1 MGAIHDLL
9 AKLEEFTPGDL
20 VAGIDIEELFQ
31 KLLDSEEVA
40 PEHRDMIRTLS
51 SEFTGIIQQSP
62 DGEEEVIKV
71 GIIKGLKKLGGADA
85 PETKVS
91 NAGAEEHEVEDLDVL
106 VSFIA
111 EAQDHLENIEEKILS
126 LERDIQDDTVND
138 IFRSM
143 HTIKGVSSFIGL
155 RRIKTLSHQMET
167 VLDDLRKGTIS
178 VSSEM
183 IDTLLEGVD
192 HLSRLVSD
200 LSDRSEKRLAGAQVA
215 VREMD
220 LDIEATI
227 KRLQSFAEAASKET
241 KAEQTQAEEK
251 GGLADE
257 LFTPEMVE
265 KFVAES
271 SDLLDVAEK
280 ALLDLEG
287 DRDPEGLIDEAFRA
301 IHTIKGNAGF
311 FWYGYIEKLC
321 MDVESI
327 LDVMRK
333 DRQAIRNTVISSL
346 LSAID
351 QLRTGLE
358 RVQSGELKPGEY
370 TPADHDP
377 YRDERIESGE
387 AKPLGELL
395 VEMGIASREAVEA
408 ALDKQGMRIGEL
420 LVEEGVTDK
429 EGIEKALKQQGKKL
443 ESAAE
448 TASNFSFKRKDIRV
462 DTARLDQLFD
472 LMGELITAEAMVLH
486 NPEIETL
493 DLPEFQKAS
502 AYLSKITREMQ
513 EITMSIRM
521 IPLEGLF
528 NKMRRLV
535 RDLSRKFGKEVNLHI
550 SGEETEMDRNVM
562 EEISD
567 PLVHIIRNAIDHGIE
582 DKQKRT
588 AAGKPELGNIFLDAK
603 YEGNE
608 IWITIQDDG
617 GGLNRDRILE
627 KSRERGIVDG
637 EAQLSDQEIYQ
648 LIFEPG
654 FSTAQQVSE
663 ISGRGVGMDVVKR
676 NLEKLRGKIDI
687 RSDQGMGTE
696 FILRIPLTLAIIDAV
711 TARVGGMLY
720 SIPVNDVTS
729 FQKADAS
736 QITVT
741 DARREVLKL
750 REQLIPIVKLADYFE
765 IEEGCRRSDEGILV
779 VSQSSR
785 RSISLLVDEIIGYR
799 QIVVKALPEYMG
811 NMRSI
816 SGCSVMGD
824 GEVSLI
830 LDMGSV
836 INEEFD

>member
-1 MGAIHDLL
+1 MGVLHDLL
-9 AKLEEFTPGDL
+9 TKLESFSPGDL
-20 VAGIDIEELFQ
+20 VAGIDIEELF
-31 KLLDSEEVA
+31 KRLVESDELA
-40 PEHRDMIRTLS
+40 PENRDMITTLS
-51 SEFTGIIQQSP
+51 SEFSGIIQQSP
-62 DGEEEVIKV
+62 DGEEKIIQA
-71 GIIKGLKKLGGADA
+71 GIIKGLKKL
-85 PETKVS
+85 
-91 NAGAEEHEVEDLDVL
+91 AGATEERPEAKESTEDDQEVEDLDVL
-106 VSFIA
+106 NSFIA
-111 EAQDHLENIEEKILS
+111 EAQDHLENIEDKILS
-126 LERDIQDDTVND
+126 LEKDLQDDTVND

-167 VLDDLRKGTIS
+167 VLDDLRKGSIS
-178 VSSEM
+178 IASEM
-183 IDTLLEGVD
+183 IDTLLQGVD
-192 HLSRLVSD
+192 LLSRLVAD
-200 LSDRSEKRLAGAQVA
+200 LAERSEEKLAGGNVQ
-215 VREMD
+215 VRELD
-220 LDIEATI
+220 LDIEPIIRHLSSFSAT
-227 KRLQSFAEAASKET
+227 SAPPAESKET
-241 KAEQTQAEEK
+241 S
-251 GGLADE
+251 GLSEE

-287 DRDPEGLIDEAFRA
+287 KQDPEGLIDEAFRA
-301 IHTIKGNAGF
+301 VHTIKGNAGF

-333 DRQAIRNTVISSL
+333 DRQAVRNTVISSL

-351 QLRTGLE
+351 QIRTGLL
-358 RVQSGELKPGEY
+358 RIQSGELKPGEY
-370 TPADHDP
+370 SEADHGS
-377 YRDERIESGE
+377 YHDERLESGE

-395 VEMGIASREAVEA
+395 VEMGLASQEAVEA

-420 LVEEGVTDK
+420 LVQEGVTD
-429 EGIEKALKQQGKKL
+429 EAGIEKALKQQGKKL
-443 ESAAE
+443 ETAAE
-448 TASNFSFKRKDIRV
+448 TASNYSFKRKDIRV

-486 NPEIETL
+486 NPEIEAL

-582 DKQKRT
+582 DAQKRS
-588 AAGKPELGNIFLDAK
+588 AAKKPAAGNIFLDAK

-608 IWITIQDDG
+608 IWISIQDDG

-627 KSRERGIVDG
+627 KSRERGLVDP

-729 FQKADAS
+729 FQKAEAS
-736 QITVT
+736 QITST
-741 DARREVLKL
+741 DTNREVLKL
-750 REQLIPIVKLADYFE
+750 REQLIPIVKLADYFDVS
-765 IEEGCRRSDEGILV
+765 GACRTSDEGILV
-779 VSQSSR
+779 VSQSAR

-811 NMRSI
+811 SMRSI

-830 LDMGSV
+830 LDIGSI

>member
-1 MGAIHDLL
+1 MGVLHDILS
-9 AKLEEFTPGDL
+9 KLEAFSPGDL
-20 VAGIDIEELFQ
+20 VAGIDIEELFSH
-31 KLLDSEEVA
+31 LVESDEIADEN
-40 PEHRDMIRTLS
+40 RDMIKTLS
-51 SEFTGIIQQSP
+51 SEFSGIIQQSP
-62 DGEEEVIKV
+62 GGEEQVIQA
-71 GIIKGLKKLGGADA
+71 GIIKGLKKL
-85 PETKVS
+85 
-91 NAGAEEHEVEDLDVL
+91 AGLGRDRDEINIRVEEEREVEDLDVL
-106 VSFIA
+106 NSFIA
-111 EAQDHLENIEEKILS
+111 EAQDHLENIEDKILS
-126 LERDIQDDTVND
+126 LEKDLQEDTVND

-167 VLDDLRKGTIS
+167 VLDDLRKGASRI
-178 VSSEM
+178 SSEM
-183 IDTLLEGVD
+183 IDTLLQGVD
-192 HLSRLVSD
+192 QLCRLVAD
-200 LSDRSEKRLAGAQVA
+200 LAERSEKKSAGGAVQ
-215 VREMD
+215 VRELE
-220 LDIEATI
+220 LDIETTI
-227 KRLQSFAEAASKET
+227 ERLARFSETPDEAAAPKES
-241 KAEQTQAEEK
+241 
-251 GGLADE
+251 GSLSDE

-287 DRDPEGLIDEAFRA
+287 RQDPEGLIDEAFRA

-333 DRQAIRNTVISSL
+333 DRQAVRNTVISSL
-346 LSAID
+346 LSAVD
-351 QLRTGLE
+351 QIRTGLI
-358 RVQSGELKPGEY
+358 RIQKGELKPGEY
-370 TPADHDP
+370 SEVDYGA
-377 YRDERIESGE
+377 YNDERLESGE

-395 VEMGIASREAVEA
+395 VEMGLASREAVEA

-420 LVEEGVTDK
+420 LVQEGVTD
-429 EGIEKALKQQGKKL
+429 EAGIEKALKQQGKKL

-448 TASNFSFKRKDIRV
+448 TASNYSFKRKDIRV
-462 DTARLDQLFD
+462 DTVRLDQLFD

-582 DKQKRT
+582 DAERRS
-588 AAGKPELGNIFLDAK
+588 AAKKPQAGNIFLDAK

-608 IWITIQDDG
+608 IWISIQDDG

-627 KSRERGIVDG
+627 KSRERGLVEA
-637 EAQLSDQEIYQ
+637 EAQLNDQEIYQ

-736 QITVT
+736 QITAT
-741 DARREVLKL
+741 DRRREVLKL
-750 REQLIPIVKLADYFE
+750 REQLIPIVKLADYFD
-765 IEEGCRRSDEGILV
+765 IDGGCRKSDDGILV
-779 VSQSSR
+779 VSQSAR

-830 LDMGSV
+830 LDLTSI

>member
-1 MGAIHDLL
+1 MGVLHDILS
-9 AKLEEFTPGDL
+9 KLEAFSPGDL
-20 VAGIDIEELFQ
+20 VAGIDIEELFSH
-31 KLLDSEEVA
+31 LVESDEIADEN
-40 PEHRDMIRTLS
+40 RDMIKTLS
-51 SEFTGIIQQSP
+51 SEFSGIIQQSP
-62 DGEEEVIKV
+62 GGEEQVIQA
-71 GIIKGLKKLGGADA
+71 GIIKGLKKL
-85 PETKVS
+85 
-91 NAGAEEHEVEDLDVL
+91 AGLGRDRDEINVQVEEEREVEDLDVL
-106 VSFIA
+106 NSFIA
-111 EAQDHLENIEEKILS
+111 EAQDHLENIEDKILS
-126 LERDIQDDTVND
+126 LEKDLQEDTVND

-167 VLDDLRKGTIS
+167 VLDDLRKGASRI
-178 VSSEM
+178 SSEM
-183 IDTLLEGVD
+183 IDTLLQGVD
-192 HLSRLVSD
+192 QLCRLVAD
-200 LSDRSEKRLAGAQVA
+200 LAERSEKKSAGGAVQ
-215 VREMD
+215 VRELE
-220 LDIEATI
+220 LDIETTI
-227 KRLQSFAEAASKET
+227 ERLARFSETPDEAAAPKES
-241 KAEQTQAEEK
+241 
-251 GGLADE
+251 GSLSDE

-287 DRDPEGLIDEAFRA
+287 RQDPEGLIDEAFRA

-333 DRQAIRNTVISSL
+333 DRQAVRNTVISSL
-346 LSAID
+346 LSAVD
-351 QLRTGLE
+351 QIRTGLI
-358 RVQSGELKPGEY
+358 RIQKGELKPGEY
-370 TPADHDP
+370 SEVDYGA
-377 YRDERIESGE
+377 YNDERLESGE

-395 VEMGIASREAVEA
+395 VEMGLASREAVEA

-420 LVEEGVTDK
+420 LVQEGVTD
-429 EGIEKALKQQGKKL
+429 EAGIEKALKQQGKKL

-448 TASNFSFKRKDIRV
+448 TASNYSFKRKDIRV
-462 DTARLDQLFD
+462 DTVRLDQLFD

-582 DKQKRT
+582 DAERRS
-588 AAGKPELGNIFLDAK
+588 AAKKPQAGNIFLDAK

-608 IWITIQDDG
+608 IWISIQDDG

-627 KSRERGIVDG
+627 KSRERGLVEA
-637 EAQLSDQEIYQ
+637 EAQLNDQEIYQ

-736 QITVT
+736 QITAT
-741 DARREVLKL
+741 DRRREVLKL
-750 REQLIPIVKLADYFE
+750 REQLIPIVKLADYFD
-765 IEEGCRRSDEGILV
+765 IDGGCRKSDDGILV
-779 VSQSSR
+779 VSQSAR

-830 LDMGSV
+830 LDLTSI